1 MQDSAAFVLS
11 SDYEGMPNALIEAMC
26 MGMPVISTDCPSGG
40 PKELI
45 TDGINGI
52 LIPVND
58 LKKLVDAMKTC
69 TKREVAEELSAEA
82 LQLKET
88 LTSDIVFEQWH
99 DFLLMEEKKQI

>member
-1 MQDSAAFVLS
+1 MREAGKRNAEGLSAKLT
-11 SDYEGMPNALIEAMC
+11 EGVWHKKIPCSADRNRAN
-26 MGMPVISTDCPSGG
+26 
-40 PKELI
+40 K
-45 TDGINGI
+45 GINGI

>member
-1 MQDSAAFVLS
+1 
-11 SDYEGMPNALIEAMC
+11 
-26 MGMPVISTDCPSGG
+26 
-40 PKELI
+40 
-45 TDGINGI
+45 
-52 LIPVND
+52 
-58 LKKLVDAMKTC
+58 MKTC